1 VEKYLWEIT
10 YAMTYNS
17 DTFVIITKE
26 MDSAMASETA
36 KKHFQFM
43 NPSYDESSI
52 TGIIFKG
59 IVYE

>member
-10 YAMTYNS
+10 YAMTYNFA
-17 DTFVIITKE
+17 TFEIITKE
-26 MDSAMASETA
+26 KDSVMAAETA
-36 KKHFQFM
+36 KKYFQIM
-43 NPSYDESSI
+43 NSGFDESSI

>member
-1 VEKYLWEIT
+1 
-10 YAMTYNS
+10 MSYNF

-26 MDSAMASETA
+26 ADSVMAAETA
-36 KKHFQFM
+36 KKHFQFT
-43 NPSYDESSI
+43 NSGYDESSI